1 MMMVV
6 VVQVYLIFVPRL
18 VSVLSGV
25 VVVVVRFGDKL
36 LLVVLGIF
44 VGKVGHG
51 MIVLYK
57 GKGSPAI
64 ERTADSDGSRG
75 GSGRRRVRDV
85 NREHWGL
92 MMMLLLLLLLL
103 LR

>member
-1 MMMVV
+1 MRMMMVV

-44 VGKVGHG
+44 GGKFGHRR
-51 MIVLYK
+51 IAVYK

-64 ERTADSDGSRG
+64 QRIA
-75 GSGRRRVRDV
+75 RR
-85 NREHWGL
+85 
-92 MMMLLLLLLLL
+92 
-103 LR
+103 